1 MRMGD
6 MFMFMKFVALL
17 GITVV
22 GIVVA
27 ATGYT
32 WKGTPND
39 EWKTHGWFEGTSS
52 NLSNW
57 AVAIYA
63 GLWAFDGWDNVR
75 RFDSLCTISESSS
88 PSLPFSL
95 TFLISTFWL
104 FSQELVFH
112 SLSALIGA

>member
-1 MRMGD
+1 

-17 GITVV
+17 GITAI

-27 ATGYT
+27 ITGFT
-32 WKGTPND
+32 WKGTPSE

-75 RFDSLCTISESSS
+75 ISILDANAIYQASPLLKKPFTI
-88 PSLPFSL
+88 PTP
-95 TFLISTFWL
+95 
-104 FSQELVFH
+104 
-112 SLSALIGA
+112 